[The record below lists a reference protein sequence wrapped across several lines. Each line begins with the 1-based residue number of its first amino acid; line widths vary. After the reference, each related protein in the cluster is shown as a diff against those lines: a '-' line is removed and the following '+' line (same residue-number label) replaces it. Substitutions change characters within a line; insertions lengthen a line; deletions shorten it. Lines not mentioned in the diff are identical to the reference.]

1 MNSTTI
7 MATPS
12 QRPSKP
18 APGPHAPSG
27 NILSEVQQN
36 EAICRRAREIYEHSG
51 RIPGRDLQNWAQAE
65 AEIRS
70 ETAALPA
77 HRPSVVIKVEGV
89 QYVGEYD
96 SALAAGYTPGE
107 FCAGD
112 PVRVH
117 FDSGK
122 MYVYRANGQQLE
134 TTIVSRIG

>member
-1 MNSTTI
+1 
-7 MATPS
+7 MATSNQHPA
-12 QRPSKP
+12 KP
-18 APGPHAPSG
+18 APVPHATSG
-27 NILSEVQQN
+27 SILSEVQQN

-70 ETAALPA
+70 ETALHA
-77 HRPSVVIKVEGV
+77 HRQAVVIKVEGV

-107 FCAGD
+107 FRAGD

-122 MYVYRANGQQLE
+122 MYVYRSNGQQLE
-134 TTIVSRIG
+134 TTIVSRIS